1 MSERVRL
8 IIALALVALLAGG
21 WYWLQSADEP
31 AIPTSGELGA
41 AEAALEAWGRWA
53 SDGELGHL
61 ESAFADGPQLAQ
73 IRKEDDS
80 IVPGAA
86 YEFVLVNGEVIE
98 PGVVRGMVVLNRP
111 GEAEQ
116 RFRWDLELVQVNGEW
131 RLWTVRTS
139 PHR

>member
-8 IIALALVALLAGG
+8 MIALALVALLAGG

-31 AIPTSGELGA
+31 AVATFGELGA
-41 AEAALEAWGRWA
+41 AKAALEAWGSWA
-53 SDGELGHL
+53 SDGDLAHL
-61 ESAFADGPQLAQ
+61 ESTFADGPQLAQ
-73 IRKEDDS
+73 IRKEDAS
-80 IVPGAA
+80 IVPGEA
-86 YEFVLVNGEVIE
+86 YEFFLVDGEVIE

-116 RFRWDLELVQVNGEW
+116 RFRWDLELVQVDGEW

-139 PHR
+139 PQ